1 MDTSPDV
8 HIRFPR
14 RLYESINEL
23 VVKEGHYRSAPEFI
37 LDCARQKLNEIRT
50 SRIDERKIKV
60 YWHSF
65 RQVKEARESKNEEG
79 SIV

>member
-37 LDCARQKLNEIRT
+37 LECARQELNEIKK
-50 SRIDERKIKV
+50 SRIDQRKINV

-65 RQVKEARESKNEEG
+65 RQEKMKMKET
-79 SIV
+79 